1 MPDKVTD
8 VSAAK
13 AEAGSLE
20 LTEELIRLRAYQLY
34 EGRGCEHGHD
44 LDDWFQAEAEVF
56 GKKSVGTAE
65 SEAMEGKGKAEAA

>member
-1 MPDKVTD
+1 MPGNIAN

-13 AEAGSLE
+13 AEEGSLE

-44 LDDWFQAEAEVF
+44 LDDWFQAESEVF

-65 SEAMEGKGKAEAA
+65 SEAAEGKAKAAAA

>member
-1 MPDKVTD
+1 MPGKVTN

-13 AEAGSLE
+13 AEEGSLE

-44 LDDWFQAEAEVF
+44 LDDWFQAVAEVF

-65 SEAMEGKGKAEAA
+65 SEAKEGKGKAAAA

>member
-1 MPDKVTD
+1 MTDKVTK

-13 AEAGSLE
+13 VEEGSLE

-34 EGRGCEHGHD
+34 EGRSCEHGHD

-56 GKKSVGTAE
+56 GKKPAGTAE
-65 SEAMEGKGKAEAA
+65 SEAMEGKGKAAAA

>member
-1 MPDKVTD
+1 MPGKVTN

-13 AEAGSLE
+13 AEEGSLE

-56 GKKSVGTAE
+56 GKKSAGTAE
-65 SEAMEGKGKAEAA
+65 PEAMEGKGKAAAA